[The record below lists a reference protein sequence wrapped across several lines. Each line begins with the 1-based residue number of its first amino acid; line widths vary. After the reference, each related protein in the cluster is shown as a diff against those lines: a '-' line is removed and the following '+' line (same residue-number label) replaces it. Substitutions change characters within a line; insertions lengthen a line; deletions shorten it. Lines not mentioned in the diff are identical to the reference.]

1 MLVALAIVAA
11 LPAVVLAQEGGD
23 TVSRGNT
30 QNGENIRRLRAAAT
44 PLTVTATARAATK
57 RRHPRA

>member
-30 QNGENIRRLRAAAT
+30 QNGEIYQAA
-44 PLTVTATARAATK
+44 
-57 RRHPRA
+57 